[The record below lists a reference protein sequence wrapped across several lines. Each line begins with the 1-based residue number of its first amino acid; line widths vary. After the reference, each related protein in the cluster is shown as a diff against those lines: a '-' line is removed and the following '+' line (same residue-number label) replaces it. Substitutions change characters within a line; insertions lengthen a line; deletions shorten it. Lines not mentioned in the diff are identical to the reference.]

1 MTIRRILLPASERGN
16 DPADH
21 AGDDDY
27 AQNLRDR
34 IRIVSDADNGDD
46 APPEPGEALTED
58 ACALAFKSRH
68 PNYAY
73 TPAFGAWHCYDPE
86 RAAWVQDTRLQ
97 HMTLMRALVREL
109 APDKLH
115 KASAIAGAISLARS
129 NPGVAMSADQWD
141 ADVLLLGTPGEVID
155 LRTGKAVDRPR
166 ECHITRQTAVRA
178 APAGT
183 PIPVWEAFLERVTR
197 HAPLLKIYLQRIF
210 GYALTGSTREQSLF
224 FANGPGANGKS
235 VFLGVLTGILGDYA
249 HVASGDLL
257 LASNGDRHPTDMA
270 SLRGKRLVTA
280 SELRPGGRWD
290 EQRLK
295 SLTGGEAITARFM
308 RQDEFTYMPQL
319 TLIIAGNHRPS
330 FAGVDEAIRRRMR
343 LIPFTQVI
351 PAEERDLELP
361 EKLRA
366 EWPGILRWAIDG
378 CLAWQQE
385 GLALPD
391 SVKLASEAYM
401 ESEDSL
407 GQWVADRIDLCGN
420 LCGTDCKASELR
432 KDLYEDWL
440 EWVQKNGGPKW
451 SAKAFYR
458 ALEERGFEAHKNG
471 AGDRGF
477 RHVMRRPRSSA

>member
-1 MTIRRILLPASERGN
+1 MTVRKIILPASERGN

-21 AGDDDY
+21 AGDYDY
-27 AQNLRDR
+27 AQKLRDR
-34 IRIVSDADNGDD
+34 IRMVSDADNGDD

-68 PNYAY
+68 PNYVY

-86 RAAWVQDTRLQ
+86 RAAWVQDNRLR

-115 KASAIAGAISLARS
+115 KATSIAGAISLARS
-129 NPGVAMSADQWD
+129 NDGVAKSADQWD
-141 ADVLLLGTPGEVID
+141 ADIMLLGTPGEVID
-155 LRTGKAVDRPR
+155 LRTGKTVDNPR
-166 ECHITRQTAVRA
+166 ECYITRQTAVRA
-178 APAGT
+178 APPGT
-183 PIPVWEAFLERVTR
+183 PIPEWDAFLERVTR

-210 GYALTGSTREQSLF
+210 GYALTGSIREQALF
-224 FANGPGANGKS
+224 FTNGPGGNGKS

-280 SELRPGGRWD
+280 SEVRPGAKFD
-290 EQRLK
+290 EQRVK

-308 RQDEFTYMPQL
+308 RQDEFSYTPQL

-330 FAGVDEAIRRRMR
+330 FAGVDEAIRRRVR

-351 PAEERDLELP
+351 PADERDLKLP
-361 EKLRA
+361 EKLRE
-366 EWPGILRWAIDG
+366 EWPGILRWAIEG
-378 CLAWQQE
+378 CLDWQRE
-385 GLALPD
+385 GLGLPD
-391 SVKLASEAYM
+391 SVREASEAYM

-407 GQWVADRIDLCGN
+407 GQWVADRIDQCGQ
-420 LCGTDCKASELR
+420 CGADCKTFTSRKELF
-432 KDLYEDWL
+432 EDWL

-458 ALEERGFEAHKNG
+458 ALEERGLAAHKNG

-477 RHVMRRPRSSA
+477 RHVELRTRSGA